1 VICVCV
7 VVDSSARRPS
17 AGNTKDRSSSA
28 RGSGKADVPSQQE
41 KSQPAAKPRK
51 VTCEEKLKVS
61 M

>member
-1 VICVCV
+1 MICVCV

-41 KSQPAAKPRK
+41 KSQPVAKPRK